1 MTTHEDRRI
10 TGVTITNR
18 EIYDQVLAT
27 KDLTAKLVDKVD
39 AIEKRDGDHETRIRS
54 LERWRWTVVGIAAAV
69 SAAGGG
75 AVSAFMKA

>member
-1 MTTHEDRRI
+1 MTTHDDRRI

-39 AIEKRDGDHETRIRS
+39 SIEKRDGDHENRIRA

-69 SAAGGG
+69 SAAGGS
-75 AVSAFMKA
+75 AVSALMKG

>member
-1 MTTHEDRRI
+1 MTTRDERI
-10 TGVTITNR
+10 AGVTITNR

-54 LERWRWTVVGIAAAV
+54 LERWRWTVVGVAAAV
-69 SAAGGG
+69 SAAGGSV
-75 AVSAFMKA
+75 VSALMKG